1 MRGMPLDETLTPGD
15 PPAAAPARHP
25 MWILAAV
32 CLLALMSTVGVSLPY
47 PILAPIF
54 MEGPADGF
62 TRFAGLAPSV
72 LLGFALAAN
81 PLGILLGSM
90 FLGPLSDRFGR
101 RAVLSLSLTGA
112 LAGYLLTAA
121 ALAARNYPLFVFAR
135 LATGVSEGNV
145 AIARAL
151 LADMHAQIDRV
162 TSFAWL
168 NAFLYGGWLVGPLIG
183 GLTLPFGEPVPFV
196 LAAAMMLPC
205 LVVLTLGLPRSAR
218 SAGPLRL
225 GRLLRDE
232 NTLGLL
238 RDPVLALVFWLQI
251 AYTLGVNAFYE
262 YEPLWMLQVAGLGSR
277 GIGLVV
283 AAQCAAMVAASVVAG
298 RLLRLL
304 PGLHP
309 LQRLAAIAAAAAAGF
324 GLLAVLPAVP
334 GLVVIVALGLPTALY
349 NAVLPAWMSERFA
362 THGQGRVMGLMQTI
376 FCVANVLIAVAGGWI
391 ALLST
396 RWIMGLG
403 AAAAMVAAVLMLR
416 LARRERERPAS

>member
-1 MRGMPLDETLTPGD
+1 MSLDETLTP
-15 PPAAAPARHP
+15 PEPAATPTRHP
-25 MWILAAV
+25 LWILAAV

-62 TRFAGLAPSV
+62 THFAGVAPSV

-121 ALAARNYPLFVFAR
+121 ALA
-135 LATGVSEGNV
+135 TGVSEGNV

-162 TSFAWL
+162 KSFAWL

-183 GLTLPFGEPVPFV
+183 GLTLPFGEPVPFL

-205 LVVLTLGLPRSAR
+205 LLVLTLGLPRAPR
-218 SAGPLRL
+218 RGGPLGL
-225 GRLLRDE
+225 GRLLREE

-283 AAQCAAMVAASVVAG
+283 AAQCGAMIAASVLAG
-298 RLLRLL
+298 RLLATMS
-304 PGLHP
+304 GLHA
-309 LQRLAAIAAAAAAGF
+309 LQRLALIAMAAAAGF
-324 GLLAVLPAVP
+324 GLLAVVPAGA

-362 THGQGRVMGLMQTI
+362 AHGQGRVMGLMQTI
-376 FCVANVLIAVAGGWI
+376 FCVANVVIAVAGGWI

-403 AAAAMVAAVLMLR
+403 GVAAVVAALLMLR
-416 LARRERERPAS
+416 LARQERAR

>member
-1 MRGMPLDETLTPGD
+1 MSLDETLSPEA
-15 PPAAAPARHP
+15 PAAAAAPRHP

-54 MEGPADGF
+54 MDGPADAF
-62 TRFAGLAPSV
+62 THFAGVAPSV

-81 PLGILLGSM
+81 PAGILIGSM

-101 RAVLSLSLTGA
+101 RAVLSLTLSGA
-112 LAGYLLTAA
+112 LAGYVLTAA
-121 ALAARNYPLFVFAR
+121 ALALRSYPLFVLAR
-135 LATGVSEGNV
+135 FATGVTEGNV

-151 LADMHAQIDRV
+151 LADMHGQIDRV
-162 TSFAWL
+162 KSFAWL

-183 GLTLPFGEPVPFV
+183 GLTLPFGEPVPFL

-205 LVVLTLGLPRSAR
+205 LVVLSLGLPGAAR
-218 SAGPLRL
+218 PDGPLRL
-225 GRLLRDE
+225 RQLLRDE

-238 RDPVLALVFWLQI
+238 RRDPVLALVFWLQI

-283 AAQCAAMVAASVVAG
+283 AAQCAAMILASVVAS
-298 RLLRLL
+298 RLLRFM
-304 PGLHP
+304 PALHP
-309 LQRLAAIAAAAAAGF
+309 LKRLAFIALAAAAGF
-324 GLLAVLPAVP
+324 GLLGVLPAGA
-334 GLVVIVALGLPTALY
+334 GLGVIVALGLPTALY

-362 THGQGRVMGLMQTI
+362 AHGQGRVMGLMQTI
-376 FCVANVLIAVAGGWI
+376 FCVANVIIAIAGGWI

-403 AAAAMVAAVLMLR
+403 GAAAVVAALLMLR
-416 LARRERERPAS
+416 LARRERARAG

>member
-1 MRGMPLDETLTPGD
+1 MSLDQTLTPKE
-15 PPAAAPARHP
+15 PAGAVAARHP

-54 MEGPADGF
+54 MEGPADAF
-62 TRFAGLAPSV
+62 TRFAGVAPSV

-81 PLGILLGSM
+81 PLGILIGSM
-90 FLGPLSDRFGR
+90 FLGTLSDRFGR
-101 RAVLSLSLTGA
+101 RAVLSLTLTGA

-121 ALAARNYPLFVFAR
+121 ALALRSYPLFVLAR
-135 LATGVSEGNV
+135 FATGVTEGNV

-162 TSFAWL
+162 KSFAWL

-183 GLTLPFGEPVPFV
+183 GLTLPFGEPVPFL

-205 LVVLTLGLPRSAR
+205 LVVLSLGLPASPRPG
-218 SAGPLRL
+218 GPLRL
-225 GRLLRDE
+225 GQLLREE
-232 NTLGLL
+232 NALGLL
-238 RDPVLALVFWLQI
+238 RQDRVLALVFWLQI

-262 YEPLWMLQVAGLGSR
+262 FEPLWMLQVAGLGSR

-283 AAQCAAMVAASVVAG
+283 AAQCAAMVVASMLAG
-298 RLLRLL
+298 RLLRFA
-304 PGLHP
+304 PALHP
-309 LQRLAAIAAAAAAGF
+309 LQRLSAIALAAAAGF
-324 GLLAVLPAVP
+324 ALLGVVPAGTGLAV
-334 GLVVIVALGLPTALY
+334 IVLLGLPTALY

-362 THGQGRVMGLMQTI
+362 AHGQGRVMGLMQTI
-376 FCVANVLIAVAGGWI
+376 FCVANVIIAIAGGWI

-403 AAAAMVAAVLMLR
+403 GAAAAVAALLMLR
-416 LARRERERPAS
+416 LARRGQAG